1 MEPAG
6 LTQRERGLDL
16 IAVHLA
22 GLDPDG
28 ERARDRLELAIGSD
42 LATLLVAALSKR
54 SVIRPLARPATAV
67 AA

>member
-1 MEPAG
+1 MELVR

-22 GLDPDG
+22 GLDLDG
-28 ERARDRLELAIGSD
+28 ERARERLQRAIGPD
-42 LATLLVAALSKR
+42 LATLLVAALARR
-54 SVIRPLARPATAV
+54 SVGEPAARPPTAV